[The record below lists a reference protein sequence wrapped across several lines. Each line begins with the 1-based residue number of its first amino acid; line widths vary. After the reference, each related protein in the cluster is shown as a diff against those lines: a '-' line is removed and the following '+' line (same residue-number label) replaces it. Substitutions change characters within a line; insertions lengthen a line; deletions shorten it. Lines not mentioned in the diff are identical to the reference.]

1 MHKTITILTL
11 VSFIFV
17 TTSCSQST
25 NCTKDN
31 SYQIDYFSSGG
42 FTGMERGITIDCAGW
57 LKKWERKLNSSKT
70 ILDSL
75 ELSSSA
81 MKNII
86 NAMNDSSIYNY
97 YLNKTA
103 NYTTSIVLTNQNKI
117 HTISYSTSEVPAD
130 LPKSIKAI
138 LIEIEKIK

>member
-11 VSFIFV
+11 LSFIFI
-17 TTSCSQST
+17 TTACSQST

-31 SYQIDYFSSGG
+31 SYRIDYFSGGG
-42 FTGMERGITIDCAGW
+42 FTGMERGVTIDCNGW

-75 ELSSSA
+75 ALSSSA
-81 MKNII
+81 MKNIS
-86 NAMNDSSIYNY
+86 NAMKDSNIYNY
-97 YLNKTA
+97 YFNKIA
-103 NYTTSIVLTNQNKI
+103 NYTTSIVLTNQNKV
-117 HTISYSTSEVPAD
+117 HTISYSSSEVPAD
-130 LPKSIKAI
+130 LPNSIKAI